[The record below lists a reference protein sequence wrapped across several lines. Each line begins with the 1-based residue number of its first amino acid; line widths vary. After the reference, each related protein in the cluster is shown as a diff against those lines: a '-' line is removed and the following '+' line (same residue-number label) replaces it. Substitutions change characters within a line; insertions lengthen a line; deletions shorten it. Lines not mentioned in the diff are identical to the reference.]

1 MLSTKDEHWTDTTNV
16 GDVEGANH
24 AGVSQAAVRRSGEAA
39 AVSDADAHE
48 IDIAAIERCIR
59 ADLWV

>member
-1 MLSTKDEHWTDTTNV
+1 MLATRDEHWTDTTNV
-16 GDVEGANH
+16 GDLEGANR
-24 AGVSQAAVRRSGEAA
+24 AGVLQAAVRGPEGTP

-48 IDIAAIERCIR
+48 ISIAALERCIR